1 MSTHCM
7 RVNEPRHN
15 ECAVRYFH
23 HMAIDETL
31 RGQDILQLMVLDIV
45 DHPLYRS

>member
-1 MSTHCM
+1 M

-23 HMAIDETL
+23 YMTIDETL
-31 RGQDILQLMVLDIV
+31 RDQDILELMVLDIV
-45 DHPLYRS
+45 NHPSYRP